1 MAELLVRRLQ
11 VIHQPPELGEQRSR
25 PLHHNIRPACFNR
38 LRLSQHL
45 LNIPPTVII
54 KFNNKKNIYR
64 ASHGDSVGRL
74 KTPSSQLASPSDLI
88 KTDQLAAL
96 VPVLISVA
104 VYDDMRIQ

>member
-1 MAELLVRRLQ
+1 M
-11 VIHQPPELGEQRSR
+11 
-25 PLHHNIRPACFNR
+25 
-38 LRLSQHL
+38 

-64 ASHGDSVGRL
+64 ASQGDSVGRL